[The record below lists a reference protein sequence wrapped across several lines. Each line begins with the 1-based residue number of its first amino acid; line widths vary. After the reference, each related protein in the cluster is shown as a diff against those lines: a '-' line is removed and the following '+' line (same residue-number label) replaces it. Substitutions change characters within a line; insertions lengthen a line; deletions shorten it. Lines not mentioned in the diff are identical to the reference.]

1 MQKPIFRSIKR
12 GGYEVSTKGDKRY
25 SALCARLGDGRT
37 IEMHYQCDI
46 KGYQPGGTDFK
57 LGKGKPPLVNISQED
72 LYNQYKALWTEYF
85 CLNPQLL
92 DELMKLAKEY
102 DYCLTD
108 CFARTEINQ
117 ARAISDILNDINNV
131 NY

>member
-25 SALCARLGDGRT
+25 SALCARLEDGRT
-37 IEMHYQCDI
+37 IEAHYQCDI
-46 KGYQPGGTDFK
+46 KGYQPGGTNFK

-72 LYNQYKALWTEYF
+72 LYNQYKALWIEYF

>member
-1 MQKPIFRSIKR
+1 MDMKSLLK
-12 GGYEVSTKGDKRY
+12 ETC
-25 SALCARLGDGRT
+25 ALCAKLGDGRS
-37 IEMHYQCDI
+37 IEAHYQCDI
-46 KGYQPGGTDFK
+46 KGYQPGGTNFR
-57 LGKGKPPLVNISQED
+57 LGKGKPPLKEISKQD
-72 LYNQYKALWTEYF
+72 LYNQYKSLWIEYF

-108 CFARTEINQ
+108 CFAKTEINQ
-117 ARAISDILNDINNV
+117 ANVIAEIMNDINNV